1 MTPLDLAH
9 SLDTAGK
16 TCKMVKLLQKAK
28 VQHGAGRGRG
38 QLPQNTAPLRQRGTP
53 ALPITTASRIAS
65 SHVPRAGRAPAP
77 QTRRRATATASEGT
91 DSEDR
96 RPLRTAAIPAKGA
109 RKQEEGR
116 EQRKQGR
123 GLRQRWRGAGHWEE
137 REERG

>member
-53 ALPITTASRIAS
+53 AHHRQPDRILARTTGRA
-65 SHVPRAGRAPAP
+65 RAG
-77 QTRRRATATASEGT
+77 TA
-91 DSEDR
+91 DSPHSKSKHR
-96 RPLRTAAIPAKGA
+96 KLAA
-109 RKQEEGR
+109 E
-116 EQRKQGR
+116 
-123 GLRQRWRGAGHWEE
+123 
-137 REERG
+137 